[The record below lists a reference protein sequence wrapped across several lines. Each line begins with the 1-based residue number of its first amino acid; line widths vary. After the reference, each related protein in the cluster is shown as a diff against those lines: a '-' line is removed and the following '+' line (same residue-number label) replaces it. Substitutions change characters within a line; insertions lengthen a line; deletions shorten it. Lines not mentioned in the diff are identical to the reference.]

1 MKWVC
6 VALFTA
12 WVTIVG
18 IALSVHSEMIAALR
32 TEVESIR
39 NKHELLARS
48 LEMEYLPENVIV
60 QRAKYIKQNVF
71 IASGITGA
79 DITALE
85 MDQEA

>member
-32 TEVESIR
+32 TEVESLR
-39 NKHELLARS
+39 NKHELLADA
-48 LEMEYLPENVIV
+48 LDMLYVAENTIV
-60 QRAKYIKQNVF
+60 QRDKYIKQNVF